1 MGNKI
6 HLSWYAHRDVT
17 AIARLLLGKNL
28 CTNFNGC
35 VSKGRIVETEAYS
48 GTDDKACHAN
58 NQRKT
63 GRNKVMFETGGR
75 AYIYL
80 CYGIHH
86 LFNVVTNVE
95 GSADAVLIRA
105 LEPIE
110 GVGTMLKR
118 RKMDN
123 CTKNAISNIL
133 YKYCIEKNESN
144 FNKIAEVWLKK
155 DIDIY
160 RTIFQIINN
169 CLIVDENT
177 NYITIFIDSEQHR
190 DL

>member
-1 MGNKI
+1 
-6 HLSWYAHRDVT
+6 
-17 AIARLLLGKNL
+17 
-28 CTNFNGC
+28 
-35 VSKGRIVETEAYS
+35 
-48 GTDDKACHAN
+48 
-58 NQRKT
+58 
-63 GRNKVMFETGGR
+63 
-75 AYIYL
+75 
-80 CYGIHH
+80 
-86 LFNVVTNVE
+86 
-95 GSADAVLIRA
+95 
-105 LEPIE
+105 
-110 GVGTMLKR
+110 
-118 RKMDN
+118 MDN

-190 DL
+190 DLLNEISKKKFLTLVERKRTKFNSSLFFKVKILKC